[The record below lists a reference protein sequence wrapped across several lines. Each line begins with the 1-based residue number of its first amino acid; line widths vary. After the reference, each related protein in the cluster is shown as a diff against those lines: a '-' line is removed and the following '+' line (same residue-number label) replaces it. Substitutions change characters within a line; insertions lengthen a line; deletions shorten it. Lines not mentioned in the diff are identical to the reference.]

1 MMGKKYDLLG
11 LSMKKYK
18 NYIALFYVLAVF
30 FIIPIYNRGSYDN
43 ISVHKTDAFLFLC
56 GIGLVSYVITS
67 VIDDVKKRDEENVR
81 KKRLSK
87 TDISMLIFGGVIL
100 VSAVLSNSLKES
112 IYGVPGFGMGA
123 LALCLMILSFFYV
136 SRYFVYSKWIIHTI
150 VASSAIPTILA
161 IINRMGADPLKMQDG
176 AGEAGHSL
184 YVSTFGNYGWYCEY
198 MSVIIPIA
206 IYMLFTTK
214 DMVERTL
221 YGIYVGIIEFAML
234 MCGTAMIW
242 VASAVAFLFVLK
254 RKLKPDKKLIT
265 AKQVPLVIGG
275 VVLLYVIFVLVAA
288 RNPNFANGRGYIWRL
303 SFDLYGSLPFD
314 EKLIGVGPNR
324 FMYAL
329 NDYLAQR
336 PDAAAEFQA
345 RFNDLALTSAHSEY
359 LDYLI
364 CTGLLGLAAYLYMIY
379 RVVERYIQVGVGKK
393 DREIAF
399 VAALSYMVYSLG
411 NFSMVC
417 ATPMFFIFL
426 GMVAKE
432 RR

>member
-150 VASSAIPTILA
+150 VASSAIPT
-161 IINRMGADPLKMQDG
+161 
-176 AGEAGHSL
+176 
-184 YVSTFGNYGWYCEY
+184 
-198 MSVIIPIA
+198 
-206 IYMLFTTK
+206 LF
-214 DMVERTL
+214 
-221 YGIYVGIIEFAML
+221 F
-234 MCGTAMIW
+234 
-242 VASAVAFLFVLK
+242 
-254 RKLKPDKKLIT
+254 RK
-265 AKQVPLVIGG
+265 
-275 VVLLYVIFVLVAA
+275 
-288 RNPNFANGRGYIWRL
+288 
-303 SFDLYGSLPFD
+303 
-314 EKLIGVGPNR
+314 
-324 FMYAL
+324 
-329 NDYLAQR
+329 
-336 PDAAAEFQA
+336 
-345 RFNDLALTSAHSEY
+345 
-359 LDYLI
+359 
-364 CTGLLGLAAYLYMIY
+364 
-379 RVVERYIQVGVGKK
+379 
-393 DREIAF
+393 
-399 VAALSYMVYSLG
+399 
-411 NFSMVC
+411 
-417 ATPMFFIFL
+417 
-426 GMVAKE
+426 
-432 RR
+432 